1 MIEELISRVFA
12 SRNAAHIEHWRT
24 DSFARHSALGDFYDV
39 VIDKIDSLV
48 EAYQGAFDL
57 VKVGT
62 LDRQPPAGDII
73 KHLED
78 DMEWISKNR
87 IMICKG
93 LPSLDNILQDLEGL
107 YLSTLYKLKRLK

>member
-1 MIEELISRVFA
+1 MIEELISRGFA
-12 SRNAAHIEHWRT
+12 SRNAAHIEHWKT
-24 DSFARHSALGDFYDV
+24 DSFARHMALGDFYESI
-39 VIDKIDSLV
+39 IDKIDAIV

-73 KHLED
+73 KYLED

-87 IMICKG
+87 MSICRG
-93 LPSLDNILQDLEGL
+93 LPSLDNLLQDMEDL

>member
-1 MIEELISRVFA
+1 MIEELISRAFA
-12 SRNAAHIEHWRT
+12 SRNASHIEHWKT
-24 DSFARHSALGDFYDV
+24 DSFARHMALGDFYAG
-39 VIDKIDSLV
+39 VIEKIDGIV

-73 KHLED
+73 KLLED
-78 DMEWISKNR
+78 DMEWIAKNR
-87 IMICKG
+87 MSICRG
-93 LPSLDNILQDLEGL
+93 LPSLDNMLQDLEGL